1 MRSQVKQSQIKTKP
15 FESDDHQQNLKK
27 DQIKT
32 NNQQSQLNEVQ
43 KEHFITEIPIETQR
57 QLDRLKEKHRKRM
70 QEEREM
76 YNQIQQQKDEEE
88 FQRENPIKNEQKISQ
103 IQQKYSKNDNLR
115 QDSINSIEYGKQ
127 RRQKMILVNLNK
139 LQNKLN
145 QDAQKIDETIDL
157 LRVEIVETQ
166 KEIKE
171 KAKIEREEMQ
181 EYHNSMH
188 KQIADLLKMKHNILH
203 NQQQIQISQM
213 KQKPKREK
221 RSISESQL
229 RKQNN
234 SFQNNDLFQK
244 MNQIEQNSGVKGQK
258 NVLNFNSI
266 QKSEQII
273 SNISDYNNEEES
285 FFYSEERSPFNQ
297 EGNQYY
303 SQDQYT
309 FNQKPL
315 FIKMEEKYQSNVV
328 LPEIQQ
334 RNDVIKQRSEFY
346 RKRMDP
352 IKLFKDH
359 EKMYEGLK
367 EEKEQQRAEKIF
379 KNQQEIKQH
388 SQERYTQSQTYV
400 KVLNEE
406 HQKKENQKK
415 KEIMQ
420 KVLLQKQ
427 RNYFPSISD
436 SSRMKRSQS
445 SSEISQSINLH
456 YYDNSNKKKSQ
467 INNISSNNHE
477 QLTEKEK
484 MLMRID
490 NHKEDL
496 ANKERVFKT
505 SEGSI
510 DQSLSEIMLAM
521 NSEKLTSLEQQ
532 ISKRSKRKILT
543 QKFHGEHSPLPEVF
557 VTDDL
562 YSSERKKIAKQNQSQ
577 DLIQVRREPQI
588 ATSAFDIN
596 FEQKHDETQQN
607 QNNFK
612 SQQGSNIKELKNDN
626 LQLDKQDKK
635 VNQGDSRSSNTI
647 KSSPIKNQITSH
659 QKKDSQEQS
668 ADFHLNN
675 NNEETSQS
683 VNNRNK
689 TPNIQVPNN
698 KNMIIEQKK
707 QTSEK
712 TKNEPDE
719 NNSLGIQKSG
729 INFIQNH
736 KNNSLEQNKLN
747 KPRQKDLESFQNQKN
762 LQNRPQISDKKNK
775 SNDQI
780 IQNIQAA
787 TAHFQQEAQDA
798 TKNGQQKQIT
808 QNQKEFKSNAE
819 QKDNQGHQD
828 AQKQNNK
835 QQQQRENAHLDM
847 KRKDKQE
854 VNLKNQPDQN
864 TNITEIQKFEEIQER
879 SDEQNLQNS
888 KRKKRS
894 PENII
899 KSKAR
904 SQHNLKPSNNL
915 NVQSENGQQPQQQ
928 LQQNEQIQQLYKQFK
943 QIKNK
948 SGRSA
953 SEISHNQNDQIQNSK
968 LIDQQNQKK
977 YKDYMKDVKQ
987 KFKLERQ
994 IDDWKKIDENELLND
1009 QQKIIKISKKVQYL
1023 DTKLQQ
1029 MRDIAKQNKRNQL
1042 YSQSEQQDEDAIL
1055 INSVQAK
1062 IAILNKLN

>member
-1 MRSQVKQSQIKTKP
+1 MRSQVKQSQIKTKH
-15 FESDDHQQNLKK
+15 FETDDHQQNIKK

-32 NNQQSQLNEVQ
+32 SNQQSQQIDVQ

-57 QLDRLKEKHRKRM
+57 QLDILKEKHRKRM

-76 YNQIQQQKDEEE
+76 CNKSQQQKEEE
-88 FQRENPIKNEQKISQ
+88 EYLNENPIKYEQKISQ
-103 IQQKYSKNDNLR
+103 MQQKYSKHDNLR
-115 QDSINSIEYGKQ
+115 QESINSIEYGKQ

-139 LQNKLN
+139 LQNNLN

-157 LRVEIVETQ
+157 LRVEIVATQ

-181 EYHNSMH
+181 EYHNQMH

-229 RKQNN
+229 RKHNS
-234 SFQNNDLFQK
+234 SFQNNDLLQK
-244 MNQIEQNSGVKGQK
+244 INLDEQNSGLKEQK
-258 NVLNFNSI
+258 IYNSN
-266 QKSEQII
+266 QKSEQMI
-273 SNISDYNNEEES
+273 SNISNNHNEDES
-285 FFYSEERSPFNQ
+285 FYYSEERNPFNQ
-297 EGNQYY
+297 DANQYY
-303 SQDQYT
+303 SQDQYI

-315 FIKMEEKYQSNVV
+315 YLKMEEKYQSNVA

-359 EKMYEGLK
+359 EKIYEGVK

-379 KNQQEIKQH
+379 KNLQEIKQH

-456 YYDNSNKKKSQ
+456 YQDNSNKKKQS
-467 INNISSNNHE
+467 INYISTNNNE
-477 QLTEKEK
+477 QMTEKEK
-484 MLMRID
+484 KLMRID

-496 ANKERVFKT
+496 ANKEKIFKT
-505 SEGSI
+505 NEGSI
-510 DQSLSEIMLAM
+510 DQSLSEIKLGL
-521 NSEKLTSLEQQ
+521 NSEKLTSIEQQ
-532 ISKRSKRKILT
+532 ISKRSKRKIFT

-557 VTDDL
+557 VIDDL
-562 YSSERKKIAKQNQSQ
+562 YSSQKKKTAKQNQSQ
-577 DLIQVRREPQI
+577 DLIQIRREPQI
-588 ATSAFDIN
+588 TTSAFDIN
-596 FEQKHDETQQN
+596 FEQKQEVTQQN
-607 QNNFK
+607 QINSKTQNNK
-612 SQQGSNIKELKNDN
+612 NIKEQKNDN
-626 LQLDKQDKK
+626 SQLLDKQDIKI
-635 VNQGDSRSSNTI
+635 NQEGSRSNNTI
-647 KSSPIKNQITSH
+647 KSSRIKNQIASD
-659 QKKDSQEQS
+659 QKKDHQES
-668 ADFHLNN
+668 IADFYLNR
-675 NNEETSQS
+675 NNEEISQS
-683 VNNRNK
+683 NNRNK

-698 KNMIIEQKK
+698 KNMIIEQK
-707 QTSEK
+707 SEK
-712 TKNEPDE
+712 AKNFLDE
-719 NNSLGIQKSG
+719 NNSLETQKNENISNQKSKN
-729 INFIQNH
+729 IVIEQQKLNISHQKDIQSIQN
-736 KNNSLEQNKLN
+736 Q
-747 KPRQKDLESFQNQKN
+747 QA
-762 LQNRPQISDKKNK
+762 LQNRPQIWDKKNQ
-775 SNDQI
+775 SIN
-780 IQNIQAA
+780 QNQNNQKIQAA
-787 TAHFQQEAQDA
+787 TAHFQQEAEDA
-798 TKNGQQKQIT
+798 NKNGQQKQIT
-808 QNQKEFKSNAE
+808 QNQKVPNQIID
-819 QKDNQGHQD
+819 QKDNQEHQD
-828 AQKQNNK
+828 AQKLNYK
-835 QQQQRENAHLDM
+835 LQQSRENAHLDM
-847 KRKDKQE
+847 KKKDKQE
-854 VNLKNQPDQN
+854 ENQKKQTESI
-864 TNITEIQKFEEIQER
+864 TNISEFQKFEEIQER
-879 SDEQNLQNS
+879 SDEQNFQNS

-904 SQHNLKPSNNL
+904 SQQNLKSQHNLNAKAD
-915 NVQSENGQQPQQQ
+915 NVQQPQQQ
-928 LQQNEQIQQLYKQFK
+928 LRQSEQIQQLYKQFN

-953 SEISHNQNDQIQNSK
+953 SQITHNQNDKFQNSE
-968 LIDQQNQKK
+968 LIGQLNQKK

-994 IDDWKKIDENELLND
+994 IDDWKKIDESELLND

-1029 MRDIAKQNKRNQL
+1029 MRDLAKQNKRNQL
-1042 YSQSEQQDEDAIL
+1042 YSQSEQQDEDTIL

>member
-1 MRSQVKQSQIKTKP
+1 MRSQAKQIQIKSQH
-15 FESDDHQQNLKK
+15 FETEDHQQNFKK
-27 DQIKT
+27 DQIKA
-32 NNQQSQLNEVQ
+32 NDLQNQQNEVQ

-76 YNQIQQQKDEEE
+76 YKQSQQQIEVDEY
-88 FQRENPIKNEQKISQ
+88 QKENPMKSEQKVSQ
-103 IQQKYSKNDNLR
+103 IPQKYSNHDNLR
-115 QDSINSIEYGKQ
+115 QESINSIEYGKQ

-157 LRVEIVETQ
+157 LRIEIVETQ

-203 NQQQIQISQM
+203 NQQQIQISQI

-229 RKQNN
+229 KKHN
-234 SFQNNDLFQK
+234 SSYQNNDLFQK
-244 MNQIEQNSGVKGQK
+244 MNLVEQNSGFKEQK
-258 NVLNFNSI
+258 NVHNFNSF
-266 QKSEQII
+266 QKSEQMI
-273 SNISDYNNEEES
+273 SNISDQNNEDES
-285 FFYSEERSPFNQ
+285 LFYSEERNPFNQ
-297 EGNQYY
+297 DANQYY

-315 FIKMEEKYQSNVV
+315 YVKMEEKYQSSVV

-359 EKMYEGLK
+359 EKMYEGVK

-379 KNQQEIKQH
+379 KNQQEIRQY

-456 YYDNSNKKKSQ
+456 YNDYSNKKQSQ
-467 INNISSNNHE
+467 INYISSNNHE

-484 MLMRID
+484 KLMRID

-496 ANKERVFKT
+496 ANKEKVFKT
-505 SEGSI
+505 NEGSI
-510 DQSLSEIMLAM
+510 DQSLSEIMLAL
-521 NSEKLTSLEQQ
+521 NSDKQTSIEQQ
-532 ISKRSKRKILT
+532 INKRSKRKILT

-562 YSSERKKIAKQNQSQ
+562 YSSEKKKISKENQSQ
-577 DLIQVRREPQI
+577 DLIQIRREPQI
-588 ATSAFDIN
+588 TTSAFDIN
-596 FEQKHDETQQN
+596 VEQKQEVSHQN
-607 QNNFK
+607 QNINK
-612 SQQGSNIKELKNDN
+612 TKQEQNAKEQKNDN
-626 LQLDKQDKK
+626 SQLIDSKDTNI
-635 VNQGDSRSSNTI
+635 NQTSSRSSNAI
-647 KSSPIKNQITSH
+647 KSSPIKI
-659 QKKDSQEQS
+659 QKHKDHQEQRN
-668 ADFHLNN
+668 DFNLNN
-675 NNEETSQS
+675 NNEQTSLS
-683 VNNRNK
+683 NNRTK

-698 KNMIIEQKK
+698 KNIITEQK
-707 QTSEK
+707 QQ
-712 TKNEPDE
+712 KNEKIK
-719 NNSLGIQKSG
+719 NSFDNLEVQKSEN
-729 INFIQNH
+729 NFIQNN
-736 KNNSLEQNKLN
+736 KNIVIEQTKLN
-747 KPRQKDLESFQNQKN
+747 ISHQKDLESFQNQGAVTNK
-762 LQNRPQISDKKNK
+762 PQISDKKN
-775 SNDQI
+775 
-780 IQNIQAA
+780 QNIDQNQKSQNIPSA
-787 TAHFQQEAQDA
+787 TAHFQQEVKEAN
-798 TKNGQQKQIT
+798 KNVKQNQIT
-808 QNQKEFKSNAE
+808 QNQKQLNSKTD
-819 QKDNQGHQD
+819 QKDDKEHQD
-828 AQKQNNK
+828 PQKLNYK
-835 QQQQRENAHLDM
+835 QQQPRQNAHLDM
-847 KRKDKQE
+847 KRIEKQE
-854 VNLKNQPDQN
+854 ENQKKQTEKNK
-864 TNITEIQKFEEIQER
+864 NIPEIQIFEEIQDR
-879 SDEQNLQNS
+879 SDEQNLQIS

-904 SQHNLKPSNNL
+904 SQQNLKSQNNVNL
-915 NVQSENGQQPQQQ
+915 KSENVQQSQQQ
-928 LQQNEQIQQLYKQFK
+928 LQENEQIQQLYKQFK

-953 SEISHNQNDQIQNSK
+953 SEITHNQNDELQSSK
-968 LIDQQNQKK
+968 LDQLNQKK

-987 KFKLERQ
+987 KYKLERQ
-994 IDDWKKIDENELLND
+994 IDDWKKIDESELLND

-1029 MRDIAKQNKRNQL
+1029 MRDLAKQNKRNQL
-1042 YSQSEQQDEDAIL
+1042 FSQSEQQDEDAIL